1 MSELNMQNN
10 SSGEENMTHNDAV
23 SDVAENSNDMRDSN
37 VDASI
42 PEEVKNESQKA
53 NPKAKRS
60 SSEGDVDYAAYGVE
74 ITKKKKKKKDR
85 PPLTKLFN
93 PKNLQTEVNRYGYN
107 FSIKKF
113 YLSILIALAAAI
125 GVGILFKLAIP
136 YILFIFIVCMLCLP
150 SLLLTSYKNMYES
163 KRFHDISNYMEQLLY
178 SFRRKKKILTSL
190 EDVLVAFDS
199 DSDNG
204 TMAQLIKE
212 AINYIKTS
220 DSDGDI
226 YREALDIIE
235 NEYSNSRLR
244 NLHNFLI
251 AVERNGGDVENPV
264 DLLLN
269 ERSMWDERVHG
280 FQKERNAVKR
290 NIILSICCSLILCFF
305 ILYILSMNRLE
316 PLQMPQNIVV
326 QISSTFVI
334 VASVLLY
341 TKVVNKLSQSWLKR
355 DNKSS
360 DYQILKD
367 YFYVVNYDK
376 KKEWKSAI
384 LWAAIT
390 SPIWILGLIFSK
402 TFIVIVGAAISLF
415 CLFSP
420 VFSYRLS
427 KKSTLKEIEKAFPQ
441 WLMELALILQDN
453 NVQVGISKTVKT
465 APVVLRPEL
474 EKMVEAFETDTNSI
488 LPYTQ
493 FLKDFDLPEIKSA
506 ARMLYSITTT
516 GTGNIDEQITG
527 LIRRQNVLIDKAE
540 KINNEESLAG
550 FSVLTMLPMLFCIV
564 KSMMD
569 MTVLVISL
577 FNMISI

>member
-1 MSELNMQNN
+1 MSEMNVQNN
-10 SSGEENMTHNDAV
+10 GSEENEVIFNDV
-23 SDVAENSNDMRDSN
+23 LSDSVDNINDSDKLGEN
-37 VDASI
+37 V
-42 PEEVKNESQKA
+42 PELKEQVTA
-53 NPKAKRS
+53 NSLSAHDKKRS
-60 SSEGDVDYAAYGVE
+60 SQGDIDYAAYGVDV
-74 ITKKKKKKKDR
+74 TKKKKKVKER
-85 PPLTKLFN
+85 PSLTKLLN

-113 YLSILIALAAAI
+113 YLSIFVAMAVAI

-136 YILFIFIVCMLCLP
+136 YILFVFLICMLCLP

-199 DSDNG
+199 DNG
-204 TMAQLIKE
+204 TMSKLIKE

-290 NIILSICCSLILCFF
+290 NIILSICCSLLLCFF

-316 PLQMPQNIVV
+316 PLKMPQNIVV

-355 DNKSS
+355 ENKSS

-367 YFYVVNYDK
+367 YFYVVNYNK
-376 KKEWKSAI
+376 AKEWKSAI
-384 LWAAIT
+384 LWTAIT
-390 SPIWILGLIFSK
+390 SPIWIFGLIFSK
-402 TFIVIVGAAISLF
+402 ALLTILGAAISLF

-420 VFSYRLS
+420 VITFNLS
-427 KKSTLKEIEKAFPQ
+427 KKSTVKEIEKAFPQ

-453 NVQVGISKTVKT
+453 NVQVGISKTVGT
-465 APVVLRPEL
+465 APIVLRPEL
-474 EKMVEAFETDTNSI
+474 EKMVKAFETDTNSI

-506 ARMLYSITTT
+506 TRMLYSITTT

-550 FSVLTMLPMLFCIV
+550 FSIWTMLPMLFCIV

-569 MTVLVISL
+569 MTVLVFSL
-577 FNMISI
+577 FGMISI